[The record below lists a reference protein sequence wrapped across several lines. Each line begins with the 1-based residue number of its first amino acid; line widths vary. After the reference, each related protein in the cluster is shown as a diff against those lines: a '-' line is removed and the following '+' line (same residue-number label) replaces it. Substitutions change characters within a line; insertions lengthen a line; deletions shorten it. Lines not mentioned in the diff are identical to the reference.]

1 MRSQGEVDR
10 LWTKL
15 GDGGKEGPCGW
26 LKDKFGVS
34 WQIVPTLLE
43 QLIND
48 PDPGKVQR
56 VMTAMFG
63 MSRIDTAE
71 LQRAADAQ
79 V

>member
-1 MRSQGEVDR
+1 
-10 LWTKL
+10 
-15 GDGGKEGPCGW
+15 
-26 LKDKFGVS
+26 VS